1 MSGGGDA
8 ALAAQMKQELVQLE
22 KERSRVE
29 CELVQLHVRRLMVDD
44 ELIELETEI
53 AEELYE
59 LAEQTVGCV
68 VKYVLRWASR
78 PECL

>member
-1 MSGGGDA
+1 
-8 ALAAQMKQELVQLE
+8 MKQELVQLE
-22 KERSRVE
+22 KESSRVE

-44 ELIELETEI
+44 ELTELEAEI

-68 VKYVLRWASR
+68 VQYVLRWVSR